1 MMGGAFRLPL
11 PSGER
16 VGVRG
21 FDVRSRIST
30 AEPPHP
36 ALSPRGRGVIALALA
51 LSACAAQPVGP
62 AAAVPEA
69 SGGWRAVASAPDR
82 LRLRGWRD
90 AWVKALGQ
98 ARAAGHGGDIAAEGP
113 LVDPDS
119 AIAPVALPAGEYRC
133 RTIKLGTPPGGA
145 LPWVSYPAFRC
156 RIDPAGEGGFAF
168 AKLSGSQRPVGR
180 IFPDTARR
188 MIFLGTLQLG
198 DEQGTLRYGH
208 DQERDMAG
216 IVERIGE
223 RRWRI
228 AFPSPHFESLT
239 DIVELVPAS

>member
-1 MMGGAFRLPL
+1 MTRPM
-11 PSGER
+11 
-16 VGVRG
+16 V
-21 FDVRSRIST
+21 
-30 AEPPHP
+30 
-36 ALSPRGRGVIALALA
+36 ALLALA
-51 LSACAAQPVGP
+51 ASACAAQPVGP
-62 AAAVPEA
+62 SAAVPEA
-69 SGGWRAVASAPDR
+69 TGGWRAVASGPDR

-90 AWVKALGQ
+90 AWVKGLGQ
-98 ARAAGHGGDIAAEGP
+98 ARAAGHGGEIAAEGP

-119 AIAPVALPAGEYRC
+119 AVAPVALAAGEYRC

-145 LPWVSYPAFRC
+145 LPWVAYPAFRC
-156 RIDPAGEGGFAF
+156 RIEAAGEGGFAF
-168 AKLSGSQRPVGR
+168 SKLSGSQRPVGR

-228 AFPSPHFESLT
+228 AFPSPHFGSLT